1 MFYSL
6 ADCILRA
13 TIERANDF
21 APQHSRIFKEMV
33 IVTSPTKPFTY
44 GIKGLPRRD
53 PALKDYR
60 DEIDAVYAAVAESA
74 QSDIPGPA
82 AWDTTNVQ
90 AFLRVVVEK
99 VLRKPIADEA
109 DLFRNGCDR

>member
-1 MFYSL
+1 
-6 ADCILRA
+6 
-13 TIERANDF
+13 
-21 APQHSRIFKEMV
+21 MV
-33 IVTSPTKPFTY
+33 IVTSASKPFTY

-53 PALKDYR
+53 PAINAYR

-74 QSDIPGPA
+74 QSDIPGPS
-82 AWDTTNVQ
+82 AWDASNVQ
-90 AFLRVVVEK
+90 AFLRVVVER